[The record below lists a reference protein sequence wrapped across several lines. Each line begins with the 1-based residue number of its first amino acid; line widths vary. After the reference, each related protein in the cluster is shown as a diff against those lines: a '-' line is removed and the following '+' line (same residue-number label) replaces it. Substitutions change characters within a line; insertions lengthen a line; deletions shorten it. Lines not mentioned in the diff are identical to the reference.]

1 METSTTKQHQQILP
15 DSTTTILSGKQQE
28 YIPTGSGPLQV
39 SADTGSI
46 DQSFTD
52 LLLNSDNFFLGG
64 SSDSFLS
71 DHKQVSL
78 FLSETAKPMHQTDSY
93 LTDSVKS
100 VETEILDLTT
110 SSHLLPASTNPTLLG
125 GTLITEESNLVTST
139 SQVSIQLNG
148 RFLLYLPKHLFS

>member
-1 METSTTKQHQQILP
+1 MFTKMESTTAKQHQQILP

-28 YIPTGSGPLQV
+28 FIPAGSGGLHV

-64 SSDSFLS
+64 STDSFLS
-71 DHKQVSL
+71 DHKHVSL
-78 FLSETAKPMHQTDSY
+78 FLSDTTKLINPTDSF
-93 LTDSVKS
+93 LSESTKP
-100 VETEILDLTT
+100 VETVTEILDLTT

-125 GTLITEESNLVTST
+125 GTLTTEESNLVTST
-139 SQVSIQLNG
+139 SQVL
-148 RFLLYLPKHLFS
+148 LPKNGHILQI